1 MERQLSERLNIVQL
15 IDAYGGLLTA
25 RQLGLLRRY
34 YLDDLSLSEI
44 AERVEVTRQAV
55 FDSLRRSVEELNRLE
70 GALGVV
76 AAADR
81 ATRRKVQIAGRL
93 KALERS
99 LAGLADRGDEKILSE
114 ISDQIIALRR
124 VCL

>member
-99 LAGLADRGDEKILSE
+99 LAGLADRVDEKILSE